1 MFKKIF
7 ALPLFF
13 SLFLLISLFP
23 QPAQADATRDAEA
36 NQIAQS
42 IGVTPGAWFSNTDH
56 TMSTIKDGL
65 LLIEN
70 QQNILKSNGSSE
82 EAMTAQKTLSVNM
95 LKTYAE
101 ATNINDNTNKLNSL
115 FKSQSTLDLEKSNL
129 FQSQSAFY
137 QSLQLGYKKA
147 GLGEEAKIG
156 SDVIKELDKK
166 AAVAYSESQ
175 PAANVVTIP
184 SSSAPAAAPSSGLT
198 GIPAAGGT
206 YTLLARIDAF
216 WPNGTVD
223 VKGGGLSGYLQGLYR
238 AGIAIATGLALIM
251 IVVGG
256 LEYVSTDSI
265 QGKSSGKDRI
275 QNAILGLLLALTSYI
290 ILQQVNP
297 NLLKS
302 NLQVADTQ
310 SVGGITG
317 SAVKL
322 ASEDVVAAPALS
334 NYPYA
339 QGLVNNALYA
349 GGVSGIGGNC
359 KPGTHG
365 INTSGSKITPQNIP
379 NMNWSAY
386 ALDLIN
392 KSRLPNTRP
401 SDAAQYFQGGQI
413 TANGWLLI
421 LGGMMACETTGFNPT
436 ETYQEPYKD
445 KNGKIIG
452 PGTLSVG
459 LLQMSIQDPEASR
472 KGYTNNDLKDPYKN
486 LEVGIGRLESLVLRD
501 GCITC
506 WTGPT
511 GWRGGSAY
519 WSVLQNK

>member
-1 MFKKIF
+1 
-7 ALPLFF
+7 
-13 SLFLLISLFP
+13 
-23 QPAQADATRDAEA
+23 
-36 NQIAQS
+36 
-42 IGVTPGAWFSNTDH
+42 
-56 TMSTIKDGL
+56 MS
-65 LLIEN
+65 
-70 QQNILKSNGSSE
+70 
-82 EAMTAQKTLSVNM
+82 A
-95 LKTYAE
+95 
-101 ATNINDNTNKLNSL
+101 L
-115 FKSQSTLDLEKSNL
+115 FKIKKACSSV
-129 FQSQSAFY
+129 FY
-137 QSLQLGYKKA
+137 LIFTA
-147 GLGEEAKIG
+147 GLGFSLLFSMNI
-156 SDVIKELDKK
+156 SFSL
-166 AAVAYSESQ
+166 AADSPTASQ
-175 PAANVVTIP
+175 AAPVVTVP
-184 SSSAPAAAPSSGLT
+184 TSGSNSSAAPAGTPASGSSAPAAAPSSGLT

-349 GGVSGIGGNC
+349 GGVSGG
-359 KPGTHG
+359 P
-365 INTSGSKITPQNIP
+365 
-379 NMNWSAY
+379 
-386 ALDLIN
+386 
-392 KSRLPNTRP
+392 
-401 SDAAQYFQGGQI
+401 QGGGSTVGSGVLSNSGMAARIVASARANINQSTCLVVTENGRKGCGFAFGVIMNGAGI
-413 TANGWLLI
+413 TFSNLTSTTVLSTSNIYSVLSSDTRFVLVSINNVSKSAPGDIIISPTVGDNTGHVGI
-421 LGGMMACETTGFNPT
+421 IETNQAGS
-436 ETYQEPYKD
+436 
-445 KNGKIIG
+445 II
-452 PGTLSVG
+452 SNSSASA
-459 LLQMSIQDPEASR
+459 SIQANFNGSR
-472 KGYTNNDLKDPYKN
+472 WLNYYGGKGLTTYIFRY
-486 LEVGIGRLESLVLRD
+486 R
-501 GCITC
+501 
-506 WTGPT
+506 
-511 GWRGGSAY
+511 
-519 WSVLQNK
+519 